1 MAVTRVGG
9 SPACN
14 GAQLPSSQALG
25 SDATAVSLWGG
36 TEPP

>member
-1 MAVTRVGG
+1 MLVAVQPVT
-9 SPACN
+9 
-14 GAQLPSSQALG
+14 GAQLPSSQPLG